1 MPFAIAMTLVIL
13 VSSVVL
19 LIQFWSGTLASDEAQ
34 ANTGVGD
41 AASSARIEMLPEGR
55 PARPTFRADRADSA
69 A

>member
-19 LIQFWSGTLASDEAQ
+19 LIQFWSGTLASEEAH
-34 ANTGVGD
+34 TGGTGGAD
-41 AASSARIEMLPEGR
+41 AAAPARIDTLPEPR
-55 PARPTFRADRADSA
+55 TARPSFRADTA